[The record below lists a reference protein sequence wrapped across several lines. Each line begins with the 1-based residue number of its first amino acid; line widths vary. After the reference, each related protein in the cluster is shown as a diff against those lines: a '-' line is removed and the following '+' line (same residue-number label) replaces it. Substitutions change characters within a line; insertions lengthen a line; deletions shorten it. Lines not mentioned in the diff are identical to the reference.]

1 MERKEIISRVLK
13 VFRDVFDDDSI
24 VINDETTSKDIE
36 GWESLTHI
44 SLISSIEDEFS
55 IKFNTKEVINMQNVG
70 DMIDCIIEK
79 IK

>member
-1 MERKEIISRVLK
+1 MERSEILQKVEK
-13 VFRDVFDDDSI
+13 VFRDVFFDDSI
-24 VINDETTSKDIE
+24 TIKYDTTSKDIE

-44 SLISSIEDEFS
+44 SLISSIEDEFN

>member
-1 MERKEIISRVLK
+1 MCFLITIK
-13 VFRDVFDDDSI
+13 DD
-24 VINDETTSKDIE
+24 TTSKDIE

-44 SLISSIEDEFS
+44 SLISSIEDEFN

>member
-1 MERKEIISRVLK
+1 MERSEILQKVEK
-13 VFRDVFDDDSI
+13 VFRDVFFDDSI
-24 VINDETTSKDIE
+24 TIKDDTTSKDIE

-44 SLISSIEDEFS
+44 SLISSIEDEFN

>member
-70 DMIDCIIEK
+70 DMIDCIMEK

>member
-1 MERKEIISRVLK
+1 MERKEVVSRVLK

-70 DMIDCIIEK
+70 DMIDCIMEK